1 MIAAVESIPV
11 EVEDVARTLG
21 AKPLTVFRR
30 LTAPLSKY
38 ALLAGAIMAFSRS
51 VDETGATLAVAKKL
65 TTAPVLMVQWV
76 RGTIPASSS
85 AIGLGLGILVLTS
98 FALLLALTI
107 ATRKM

>member
-1 MIAAVESIPV
+1 V

-21 AKPLTVFRR
+21 AKPLTIFRR
-30 LTAPLSKY
+30 LTIPLSKY
-38 ALLAGAIMAFSRS
+38 SLLAGAIMAFTRS

-76 RGTIPASSS
+76 QGTVPASPS

-98 FALLLALTI
+98 FASLLVLTI
-107 ATRKM
+107 ATRRM